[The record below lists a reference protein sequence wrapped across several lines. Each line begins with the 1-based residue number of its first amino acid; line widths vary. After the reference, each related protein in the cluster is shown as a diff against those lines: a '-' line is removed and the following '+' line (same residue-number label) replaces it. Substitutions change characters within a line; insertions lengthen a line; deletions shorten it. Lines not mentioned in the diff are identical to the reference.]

1 MGETASNLLSE
12 YRSALFTSNPLKIGF
27 LLNEV
32 IHNPDSAILVEP
44 VKNEY
49 WIFYTGDASFP
60 EEKHNDIKHFQAD
73 KIQDGNLQTG
83 NNLFSK
89 GGQWLSEIVKIE
101 PGEFFVPTICAAIN
115 KIKNKGSIRIA
126 VEQGEGF
133 NRKLFFYYKK

>member
-1 MGETASNLLSE
+1 MKETASNLLSE
-12 YRSALFTSNPLKIGF
+12 YTSAIFTSDPVKVGF
-27 LLNEV
+27 ILNKV

-60 EEKHNDIKHFQAD
+60 EEKHNDIKHFLAD
-73 KIQDGNLQTG
+73 KSQNGDLSIS
-83 NNLFSK
+83 NNLVSN
-89 GGQWLSEIVKIE
+89 GGQWLSEMVKIV
-101 PGEFFVPTICAAIN
+101 PGELFVPTICAAIN
-115 KIKNKGSIRIA
+115 KIKNKSSIRIA

>member
-1 MGETASNLLSE
+1 MKEKASNLLNE
-12 YRSALFTSNPLKIGF
+12 YSSAIFTSDPIRIGYI
-27 LLNEV
+27 LNNV

-60 EEKHNDIKHFQAD
+60 EEKDNEIKHFLAD
-73 KIQDGNLQTG
+73 KTQKVNLSIS
-83 NNLFSK
+83 NNLVFTR
-89 GGQWLSEIVKIE
+89 GQWLSEMVKII
-101 PGEFFVPTICAAIN
+101 PGELFVPTICAAIN